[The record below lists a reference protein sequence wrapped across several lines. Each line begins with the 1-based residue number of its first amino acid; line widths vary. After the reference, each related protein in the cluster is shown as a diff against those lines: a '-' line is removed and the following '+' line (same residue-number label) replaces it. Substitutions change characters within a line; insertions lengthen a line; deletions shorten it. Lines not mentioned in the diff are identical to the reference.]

1 MPPAPGDHPGRGGG
15 GARRVWGRARKF
27 AQASPAAGRGA
38 RELGAAPGCPRA
50 RARARRAPGRG
61 AHLLAPSILSAPRL
75 HVICRVSSL
84 TWKVFRSGRCDFLE

>member
-15 GARRVWGRARKF
+15 GAHRVWGE
-27 AQASPAAGRGA
+27 SPKVCPSLSPSAARGA
-38 RELGAAPGCPRA
+38 REPGADPRA
-50 RARARRAPGRG
+50 RGGPQGVG

>member
-15 GARRVWGRARKF
+15 GAHRVWGVKPESLPKSLFSGGPRSAG
-27 AQASPAAGRGA
+27 AGR
-38 RELGAAPGCPRA
+38 RPPPPP
-50 RARARRAPGRG
+50 RARRAPGRG

>member
-1 MPPAPGDHPGRGGG
+1 MTTRAEAGAGPGECGGG
-15 GARRVWGRARKF
+15 PESLPKPLQRRAEARGSW
-27 AQASPAAGRGA
+27 AQT
-38 RELGAAPGCPRA
+38 LAAPA

>member
-1 MPPAPGDHPGRGGG
+1 MPPAPGDHRGRSGGGPGGCGGGPESLPKSLQQRPGRA
-15 GARRVWGRARKF
+15 GADRGLPRPPR
-27 AQASPAAGRGA
+27 AAG
-38 RELGAAPGCPRA
+38 PGE
-50 RARARRAPGRG
+50 G

>member
-1 MPPAPGDHPGRGGG
+1 MTTLAEAGAGPESSPESLQRRPP
-15 GARRVWGRARKF
+15 
-27 AQASPAAGRGA
+27 GA
-38 RELGAAPGCPRA
+38 REPGRRPRAA
-50 RARARRAPGRG
+50 RARAPAQQARGAGGVQQGG